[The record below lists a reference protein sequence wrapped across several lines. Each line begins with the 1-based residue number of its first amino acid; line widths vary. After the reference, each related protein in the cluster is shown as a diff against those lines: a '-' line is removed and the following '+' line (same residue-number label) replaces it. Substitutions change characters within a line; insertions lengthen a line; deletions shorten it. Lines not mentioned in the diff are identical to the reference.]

1 MSTILMK
8 CGHTAQG
15 YMGGDLPVCVICWP
29 SPDSLAPA
37 EKQPLLEGRQA
48 KCASCGHTAQ
58 SSYSLAFFKYRG
70 EGSHDALHHCK
81 NCMYYESAH
90 NMPGRPF
97 AKCKDFEPHGPYEY
111 DEYYC
116 GCRGWD

>member
-1 MSTILMK
+1 MSTIMMK

-29 SPDSLAPA
+29 SPDSIALA
-37 EKQPLLEGRQA
+37 EKQPLLEDRQA
-48 KCASCGHTAQ
+48 KCASCGSVVP
-58 SSYSLAFFKYRG
+58 SSYGLAFFRYRG
-70 EGSHDALHHCK
+70 ASSHDALHKCK
-81 NCMYYESAH
+81 NCVYYEYAH
-90 NMPGRPF
+90 THGEPL
-97 AKCKDFEPHGPYEY
+97 KCQNFEPHGPYEY